1 MKKIKLNISG
11 MTCNNCANRVET
23 ALSELEGVEK
33 VKINLKK
40 ETAKIKYDETI
51 QDRDNFQEAVEEV
64 GYQAELA

>member
-51 QDRDNFQEAVEEV
+51 QDRDNFQEAVEEA

>member
-11 MTCNNCANRVET
+11 MTCNNCVNRVET

-51 QDRDNFQEAVEEV
+51 QDRDNFKEVVEEA